1 MTKTS
6 IMVSAMTKLKLEV
19 ASNHLLLLLTKI
31 RIMKRDEERAYRERL
46 ENMSRGQLVGENV
59 KLKKRLDKL
68 SDICDVEDTYRAM
81 IEQGQAERKVEK
93 LEKELSCVSEII
105 KNELIRRKVR
115 FEPWF
120 SSTQLTN
127 LLIDSINQ

>member
-1 MTKTS
+1 
-6 IMVSAMTKLKLEV
+6 
-19 ASNHLLLLLTKI
+19 
-31 RIMKRDEERAYRERL
+31 MKREEERVYRERL

-59 KLKKRLDKL
+59 KLKKRLEKL
-68 SDICDVEDTYRAM
+68 SGICDVEDTYRAM

-93 LEKELSCVSEII
+93 LEKEVSCVSEII
-105 KNELIRRKVR
+105 KKELIKRKVR

-120 SSTQLTN
+120 SATQLTN

>member
-1 MTKTS
+1 MKKEEAIAYKESLKSMTKGELIKNS
-6 IMVSAMTKLKLEV
+6 MSLK
-19 ASNHLLLLLTKI
+19 
-31 RIMKRDEERAYRERL
+31 R
-46 ENMSRGQLVGENV
+46 
-59 KLKKRLDKL
+59 RLDKL

-81 IEQGQAERKVEK
+81 IEQGKAERKVEK
-93 LEKELSCVSEII
+93 LEKEVSCVSEII

-120 SSTQLTN
+120 SATQLTN